1 LLIGL
6 GFLTNRSLAYFV
18 LLAIAALHLA
28 YQVIII
34 QKIKSNNKEKIQMVF
49 NSNNSFG
56 ILMFFIFFLEIYN
69 A

>member
-1 LLIGL
+1 M
-6 GFLTNRSLAYFV
+6 
-18 LLAIAALHLA
+18 LLAVAALHLA

-34 QKIKSNNKEKIQMVF
+34 QKTKSNNRERIQIVF

-56 ILMFFIFFLEIYN
+56 ILIFLIFFLEIYN